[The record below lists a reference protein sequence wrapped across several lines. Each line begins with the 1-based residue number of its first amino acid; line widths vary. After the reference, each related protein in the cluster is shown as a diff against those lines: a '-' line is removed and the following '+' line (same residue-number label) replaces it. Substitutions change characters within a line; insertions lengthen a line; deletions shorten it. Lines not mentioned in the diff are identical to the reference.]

1 MKKNI
6 AWFAMIPICII
17 ALYLFFLNAI
27 SVPQDLYCKSTSL
40 NLFIPVFFI
49 ICLCNIILHII
60 AGLFAKKSSNKYLNF
75 TNLLYN
81 KKDKFIIKFLKLL
94 TYIIILILCY
104 GIFLSVLNKDL
115 CSTIYSSFA
124 IIIAIFYVTWFSSL

>member
-40 NLFIPVFFI
+40 NFFIPVFFI

-81 KKDKFIIKFLKLL
+81 KKDKFIIKFLKSL
-94 TYIIILILCY
+94 TYIIILILSY

-115 CSTIYSSFA
+115 CSTIYNSFA

>member
-27 SVPQDLYCKSTSL
+27 SVPQSLDCKSTSL

-49 ICLCNIILHII
+49 ICLCNIFLHII
-60 AGLFAKKSSNKYLNF
+60 AGLFFRKSNNKYLYF
-75 TNLLYN
+75 SDFLYN
-81 KKDKFIIKFLKLL
+81 KKDKFIIKFLKVFV
-94 TYIIILILCY
+94 YIIIFILSY
-104 GIFLSVLNKDL
+104 GIFLNVLNKDL
-115 CSTIYSSFA
+115 YSA
-124 IIIAIFYVTWFSSL
+124 TLNILTIIISIFYVTYFSSL

>member
-27 SVPQDLYCKSTSL
+27 SVPQSLDCKSNSL

-60 AGLFAKKSSNKYLNF
+60 AGLFSKKSNNKYLHFSNF
-75 TNLLYN
+75 LYN
-81 KKDKFIIKFLKLL
+81 KKDKFIIKFLKVFV
-94 TYIIILILCY
+94 YIIIFILSY
-104 GIFLSVLNKDL
+104 GIF
-115 CSTIYSSFA
+115 
-124 IIIAIFYVTWFSSL
+124 

>member
-27 SVPQDLYCKSTSL
+27 SVPQSLDCKSTSL

-49 ICLCNIILHII
+49 ICLCNILLHII
-60 AGLFAKKSSNKYLNF
+60 TGLFFRKSNNKYLYF
-75 TNLLYN
+75 SHFLYN
-81 KKDKFIIKFLKLL
+81 KKDKFIIKFLKVFV
-94 TYIIILILCY
+94 YIIIFILSY
-104 GIFLSVLNKDL
+104 GIFLNVLNKDL
-115 CSTIYSSFA
+115 YSATFNILT
-124 IIIAIFYVTWFSSL
+124 IIISIFYVTYFSSL